1 MLGNMARIT
10 HLECGRDMFTSYKK
24 VNESEVLDSD
34 LYELLPETKEHN
46 LLRASTPSSRFTSE
60 SLSQHD

>member
-1 MLGNMARIT
+1 MLGNMAKIT

-34 LYELLPETKEHN
+34 LYELLPETKEQN
-46 LLRASTPSSRFTSE
+46 LLRALTPSSR